1 VAIPK
6 VIGTETEYGIAAV
19 GSPEFNPV
27 LSSSL
32 LISTYAGTLRKIR
45 WDYEQESPLRD
56 ARGFEPVQVREPA
69 EEDLGLANV
78 ILPNGARYYVDHAH
92 PEYSTPE
99 CATVRDLVIH
109 DKAGERVLERSLL
122 ELHRVLPSGQ
132 GVAIYKNNSD
142 GKGNSYGTH
151 ENYLVDRATPFANIV
166 RDLTPFLV
174 SRQVFTGAGKVGGEA
189 PWDER
194 DRHRFQLTQRADFF
208 EAEVGLETTLKRPI
222 INTRDEPHA
231 DPDRYRRL
239 HVIIGDANM
248 SEVATYLKLGTT
260 ALVLKMIEDDYLP
273 DLSLT
278 NAVSALHHISR
289 DVTCT
294 ETVRLTDDRRL
305 TAVQIQWEYLERARK
320 YVEQE
325 DDLVENRDL
334 LDRWESVLSALETDP
349 LSLHDQLD
357 WVAKHRVLEGYR
369 ERDGLEWSDPKL
381 RLIDLQYHDV
391 RRDKGLYHRL
401 ADTGKIERLVRDDEI
416 ERAVMEPP
424 EDTRAFFR
432 GRCISR
438 YPEAIGAASWDSI
451 IFDTGRE
458 TLQRIPMREP
468 LRGTR
473 AHVEDLFERAPDAAT
488 LVDLLQG

>member
-1 VAIPK
+1 MAIPK
-6 VIGTETEYGIAAV
+6 VIGTETEYGISAV
-19 GSPEFNPV
+19 SSPDFNPV

-99 CATVRDLVIH
+99 CSGPRDLVVH

-122 ELHRVLPSGQ
+122 EMQKALPPGQ
-132 GVAIYKNNSD
+132 RIAIYKNNSD

-151 ENYLVDRATPFANIV
+151 ENYLVDRATPFGSVV

-194 DRHRFQLTQRADFF
+194 DRHLFQLTQRADFF

-231 DPDRYRRL
+231 DPEKYRRL
-239 HVIIGDANM
+239 HVIVGDANM
-248 SEVATYLKLGTT
+248 NEVATYLKLGTT
-260 ALVLKMIEDDYLP
+260 ALVLKMIEDEYLP
-273 DLSLT
+273 DLTLA
-278 NAVSALHHISR
+278 NPVSALHAVSR
-289 DVTCT
+289 DLTCT
-294 ETVRLTDDRRL
+294 ESVRLADDRRM
-305 TAVQIQWEYLERARK
+305 TAVQIQWEYLERAKK

-325 DDLVENRDL
+325 DDTGDNQEL
-334 LDRWESVLSALETDP
+334 LRRWEGVLAALETDP
-349 LSLHDQLD
+349 STLHRQID
-357 WVAKHRVLEGYR
+357 WVAKLRVLEGYR
-369 ERDGLEWSDPKL
+369 NRDGLDWSDPKL

-391 RRDKGLYHRL
+391 RRNRGLYYRL
-401 ADTGKIERLVRDDEI
+401 AETGKAERLVSDAEI
-416 ERAVMEPP
+416 DVAVMEPP
-424 EDTRAFFR
+424 EDTRAYFR
-432 GRCISR
+432 GGCISR
-438 YPEAIGAASWDSI
+438 YPAAIAAASWDSI

-458 TLQRIPMREP
+458 SLQRIPMREP

-473 AHVEDLFERAPDAAT
+473 AHVERLFADAPDAAS
-488 LVDLLQG
+488 LVDLLQR

>member
-1 VAIPK
+1 MAIPK
-6 VIGTETEYGIAAV
+6 VVGTETEYGISAV

-99 CATVRDLVIH
+99 CSTPRDLVVH
-109 DKAGERVLERSLL
+109 DKAGERILERSVV
-122 ELHRVLPSGQ
+122 EMQRSLPPGQ
-132 GVAIYKNNSD
+132 RIAIYKNNSD

-151 ENYLVDRATPFANIV
+151 ENYLVDRATPFGSVV

-189 PWDER
+189 PWDDR
-194 DRHRFQLTQRADFF
+194 DHDLFQLTQRADFF

-231 DPDRYRRL
+231 DPERYRRL
-239 HVIIGDANM
+239 HVIVGDANM
-248 SEVATYLKLGTT
+248 NEVATYLKVGTT
-260 ALVLKMIEDDYLP
+260 ALVLKMIEDEYLP
-273 DLSLT
+273 DLT
-278 NAVSALHHISR
+278 IANPVSAMHRVSR
-289 DVTCT
+289 DVSCT
-294 ETVRLTDDRRL
+294 ETVRLADDRRL
-305 TAVQIQWEYLERARK
+305 TAVQIQWEFLERAKK

-325 DDLVENRDL
+325 DDTPDNHAL
-334 LDRWESVLSALETDP
+334 LRRWESVLSGLETDP
-349 LSLHDQLD
+349 STLHRQVD
-357 WVAKHRVLEGYR
+357 WVAKLRVLQRYR
-369 ERDGLEWSDPKL
+369 DRDALEWSDPKL

-391 RRDKGLYHRL
+391 RRDKGLYYRL
-401 ADTGKIERLVRDDEI
+401 AEAGKAERLVEDEEI
-416 ERAVMEPP
+416 DRAVMEPP
-424 EDTRAFFR
+424 HDTRAFFR

-438 YPEAIGAASWDSI
+438 YPEAIAAASWDSI

-458 TLQRIPMREP
+458 SLQRIPMREP

-473 AHVEDLFERAPDAAT
+473 AHVEALFAEAPDAAT
-488 LVDLLQG
+488 LVDLLQR